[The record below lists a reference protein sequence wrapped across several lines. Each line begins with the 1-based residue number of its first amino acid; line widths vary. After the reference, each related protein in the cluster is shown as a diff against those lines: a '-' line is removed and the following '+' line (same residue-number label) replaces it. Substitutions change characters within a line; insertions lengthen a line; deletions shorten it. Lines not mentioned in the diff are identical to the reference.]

1 MRYLCAEQYIVIT
14 MKIIVRII
22 LAGIIFCLPVGT
34 DAQGVITGP
43 RKTKKQTTAPA
54 KTTPKKRQAQLTPK
68 QMYEKGMSAYERDNY
83 SEAVKWFMKSAD
95 QGYAEAQNMLGRMSE
110 MGGRG
115 VPKDYSEA
123 MRWYRMA
130 AEQGFATAQKN
141 LGSMYE
147 NGKGVS
153 QDYAEAMKWYRKAA
167 DQGDDWA
174 QYYMGVYYEHGYGVP
189 QDIAEA
195 KRWYQ
200 KAAAQGHYHSKSKLA
215 GLK

>member
-1 MRYLCAEQYIVIT
+1 MCYLCAEQYIVIT
-14 MKIIVRII
+14 MKIIVRTI
-22 LAGIIFCLPVGT
+22 LAAIIFCLPVGME
-34 DAQGVITGP
+34 AQGVITGP
-43 RKTKKQTTAPA
+43 RKMKKQTTAPA
-54 KTTPKKRQAQLTPK
+54 KTTPKKRQVQLTPK
-68 QMYEKGMSAYERDNY
+68 QMYEKGMGAYERDNF

-95 QGYAEAQNMLGRMSE
+95 QCSAEAQNMLGWMSE

-123 MRWYRMA
+123 VRWYRMA
-130 AEQGFATAQKN
+130 ADRGFALAQRN

-153 QDYAEAMKWYRKAA
+153 QDYAEAMRWFRKAA
-167 DQGDDWA
+167 DQGDEWA
-174 QYYMGVYYEHGYGVP
+174 QYYMGVYFEHGYGVA
-189 QDIAEA
+189 QDIGEA

-200 KAAAQGHYHSKSKLA
+200 KAAAQGHSPSKNKLA